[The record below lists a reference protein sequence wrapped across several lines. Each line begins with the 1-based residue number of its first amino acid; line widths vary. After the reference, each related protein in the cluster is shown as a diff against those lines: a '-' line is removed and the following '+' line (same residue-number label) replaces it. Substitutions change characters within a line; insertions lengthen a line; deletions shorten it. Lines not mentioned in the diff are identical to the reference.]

1 MANREALSEMEARLA
16 QRLMAAESGG
26 AAAAS
31 WLAVQSAGHHFLLP
45 LGLAGEIC
53 ALSGLQAV
61 PHARPWFLGVQNVR
75 GSLMGV
81 VDLAGFLALGSVA
94 AALGTQSLQSA
105 QERRVVTLSS
115 QLEVNCGLL
124 VERLLGL
131 RSSADFPT
139 SAPAPEGAPAYL
151 GQGLLDAQGTLW
163 RELDLRAL
171 AQSPAFLSISL

>member
-1 MANREALSEMEARLA
+1 MANREALSELEARLA

-31 WLAVQSAGHHFLLP
+31 WLAVQSAGHCFLLP

-75 GSLMGV
+75 GSLMGI
-81 VDLAGFLALGSVA
+81 VDLAAFLGLGQA
-94 AALGTQSLQSA
+94 AAAPGT
-105 QERRVVTLSS
+105 QERRVVTLSP

-124 VERLLGL
+124 VERLMGL
-131 RSSADFPT
+131 RSDADFP
-139 SAPAPEGAPAYL
+139 SAEPAPEGAPAYL
-151 GQGLLDAQGTLW
+151 GRSRRDAQGTLW
-163 RELDLRAL
+163 REVDLRAL
-171 AQSPAFLSISL
+171 AQSPAFLYISL